1 MANVKVKVRHS
12 RAVMVTKII
21 HVDMDAFYASVEQR
35 DNPGLRG
42 KPVAVGG
49 SSKRGVVA
57 AASYEA
63 RQFGVHS
70 AMPSAIAAQKC
81 PDLIFVKPRFDQYK
95 LVSLEIRDI
104 FYEYT
109 DIVEPLSLDEA
120 YLDVTSNKKEIPSAT
135 IIAREIK
142 SKIKNKTGLTASA
155 GISINKFLA
164 KTASDLEKPDGLSV
178 ILPHQAEKF
187 VEKLPI
193 HKFHGI
199 GKVTAKKMNRFGI
212 YHGADLKKWSVFD
225 LVKRFGKMG
234 EYYHKIAFG
243 QDDRKVNPNRIRKSI
258 SSEDTFEQDLT
269 HIEDMKEAIQKIAK
283 NVYQW
288 MDKNQIFGKTLTI
301 KIKFADFK
309 QITRSKTSSYLIT
322 DFTSMIEIVNELLS
336 AVDTENIRVR
346 LLGVAV
352 SNLNHNNTN
361 DSHQLT
367 LDF

>member
-1 MANVKVKVRHS
+1 
-12 RAVMVTKII
+12 
-21 HVDMDAFYASVEQR
+21 MDAFYASVEQR
-35 DNPGLRG
+35 DNPELSG

-63 RQFGVHS
+63 RRFGVHS
-70 AMPSAIAAQKC
+70 AMPSAIAARKC

-95 LVSLEIRDI
+95 KVSLEIRDI
-104 FYEYT
+104 FHEYT
-109 DIVEPLSLDEA
+109 DLVEPLSLDEA
-120 YLDVTSNKKEIPSAT
+120 YLDVTRNKKEIPSAT

-142 SKIKNKTGLTASA
+142 SKIKTKTGLTASA

-164 KTASDLEKPDGLSV
+164 KTASDLDKPDGLSV
-178 ILPHQAEKF
+178 ILPHEAEKF

-199 GKVTAKKMNRFGI
+199 GKVTAKKMNGYGI
-212 YHGADLKKWSVFD
+212 YHGADLKKWSVLD

-243 QDDRKVNPNRIRKSI
+243 QDDRQVNPNRIRKSI
-258 SSEDTFEQDLT
+258 SSEDTFEDDLT
-269 HIEDMKEAIQKIAK
+269 HIDEMKEAIREIAK
-283 NVYQW
+283 NVYHW
-288 MDKNQIFGKTLTI
+288 MDKNQIFGKTLTV

-309 QITRSKTSSYLIT
+309 QITRSRTLPHLIT
-322 DFTSMIEIVNELLS
+322 DLTSMTEIANELL
-336 AVDTENIRVR
+336 ATVNTENIGVR
-346 LLGVAV
+346 LLGVAI
-352 SNLNHNNTN
+352 SNLKHDNKSP
-361 DSHQLT
+361 DGHQLT